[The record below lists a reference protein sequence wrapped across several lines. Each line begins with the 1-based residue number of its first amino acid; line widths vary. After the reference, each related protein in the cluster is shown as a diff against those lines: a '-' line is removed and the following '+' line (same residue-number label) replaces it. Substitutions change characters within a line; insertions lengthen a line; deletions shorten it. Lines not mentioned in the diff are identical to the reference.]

1 MKSQDPKALTLDQN
15 NNAHQED
22 AQFNPIKRADRKTL
36 PHFNHLAPQTHSA
49 LTSTVLEHLR
59 SRTPDET
66 KMTVEQFA
74 GFPTFIEALKK
85 NTSNNIKDGTSQGLY
100 LNSQLES
107 QLESQLQ
114 SQLQCGIAIKMSLT
128 ELERLIQHFQ
138 TLSNAKQIKLSDQHF
153 MPFAFI
159 LAPDNTGTVIFF
171 SGRVIHDGSADISV
185 PPVNNPIIGLYGGLG
200 TVAGIDFVKNIVGH
214 FPEMI
219 TQANEHR
226 DIRPCDILLLS
237 CSATPDRTKKIEALS
252 DEDIPS
258 PEKDIHGGLKML
270 MSCGATRTCVACNT
284 AHYWLEDTALKN
296 SLRQHAQKNL
306 SILKALTD
314 ELLSQNTN
322 CPVIVLSTLGTQK
335 TGLYRQAL
343 QERGI
348 VEQALT
354 ETEYKKVHSIIY
366 DQIKTGQPI
375 QAAKALME
383 ILERYPNAKIALCC
397 TELGLSLN
405 AQLTPK
411 LYDEGRLIDN
421 NIVSPKALIKA
432 LLTTLKSNKNES
444 KPTQEMLFAN
454 EL

>member
-15 NNAHQED
+15 NNVHQVD
-22 AQFNPIKRADRKTL
+22 VRFNPIKRANRKTL
-36 PHFNHLAPQTHSA
+36 PQFNHVAPQTHSA

-59 SRTPDET
+59 SRTPDEK
-66 KMTVEQFA
+66 KMTLEQFA
-74 GFPTFIEALKK
+74 GFPTFIEALRK
-85 NTSNNIKDGTSQGLY
+85 TVPNNIKDGTSQESY
-100 LNSQLES
+100 PNS

-114 SQLQCGIAIKMSLT
+114 SQLQCGIGIEMSLT
-128 ELERLIQHFQ
+128 ELEKLIQHFQ
-138 TLSNAKQIKLSDQHF
+138 TLSKAKQIKLSDQHF

-171 SGRVIHDGSADISV
+171 SGRVIYDGSADISE
-185 PPVNNPIIGLYGGLG
+185 PPVSSPIIGLYGGLG
-200 TVAGIDFVKNIVGH
+200 TVAGIDFVKKIVGY

-219 TQANEHR
+219 TQTNGNG

-252 DEDIPS
+252 DEDIPC

-270 MSCGATRTCVACNT
+270 MSCGATTTCVACNT
-284 AHYWLEDTALKN
+284 AHYWLKETALKN
-296 SLRQHAQKNL
+296 SFRQHAQKNL
-306 SILKALTD
+306 SILKALTE
-314 ELLSQNTN
+314 ELLLRNVN
-322 CPVIVLSTLGTQK
+322 CPVIVLSTLGTLK

-354 ETEYKKVHSIIY
+354 EAEYKKVHSIIY
-366 DQIKTGQPI
+366 DQIKTGHPI

-383 ILERYPNAKIALCC
+383 IVERYPNAKIALCC

-405 AQLTPK
+405 AQLTPQ
-411 LYDEGRLIDN
+411 LYDQERLIDN

-432 LLTTLKSNKNES
+432 LLTTIKSNKIES
-444 KPTQEMLFAN
+444 KPTQEIRFAN